1 MNAITTNEVTEE
13 EKLQPLTAY
22 IKNNQVYLKLTS
34 EVKTLR
40 EKGFGQRK
48 YNTITL
54 TSYETLYLIEKEKI
68 IVLDQHS
75 KTALSFKDL
84 VKLLCKEN
92 VETWIKYLVFRDL
105 RERGYIVRDSNLVD
119 FEISGKTVVRRL
131 VTIIHEGT
139 DASIVRLNK
148 LLQYMKKERKELVAA
163 VIDRRTDIVYY
174 ILDSM
179 EFDRLKAPW
188 LTNKKSS

>member
-1 MNAITTNEVTEE
+1 MDTITTNEVTEE

-22 IKNNQVYLKLTS
+22 IKNNQVYLKITS
-34 EVKTLR
+34 EVKALR

-48 YNTITL
+48 YNAITL
-54 TSYETLYLIEKEKI
+54 TSYETLYLVEKEKI
-68 IVLDQHS
+68 IVLDQHA
-75 KTALSFKDL
+75 KTTLPFKDL

-148 LLQYMKKERKELVAA
+148 LLQYTKKERKELVAA

-174 ILDSM
+174 ILDSI
-179 EFDRLKAPW
+179 EFDSLHAPW
-188 LTNKKSS
+188 LINNKSS